1 MIKQSLFML
10 DPVTAHE
17 QYVKEIALLNAKL
30 VLAEE
35 SAKLAKKEL
44 KAMRKAT
51 KEKLRQM
58 GCQIASMQ
66 KLEDMK

>member
-1 MIKQSLFML
+1 MISLGLFML
-10 DPVTAHE
+10 DPVKAHE

-58 GCQIASMQ
+58 GCQIAAMQ
-66 KLEDMK
+66 KLEEN

>member
-1 MIKQSLFML
+1 MISLGLFML
-10 DPVTAHE
+10 DPVKAHE
-17 QYVKEIALLNAKL
+17 QYIKEIAILNAKL

-51 KEKLRQM
+51 KEKVRQM
-58 GCQIASMQ
+58 GCQIAS
-66 KLEDMK
+66 LEKRID